1 MGQGNDRAAGRE
13 AAPLNPSDLAARFA
27 FAKHCFLRACALD
40 VAVRK
45 PGNVSVHSAGHGMD
59 AALFVAS
66 ARAAVEPLFEAGAR
80 IGARIEA
87 AAAATWRA
95 AGCNTNLGILL
106 LCAPIARAIEQP
118 GALQSAAA
126 LREALEAVL
135 IDLDLEDSRCA
146 YRAIAMAHPAGLGH
160 VSHEDVHSE
169 PQLPLRAAMA
179 LAASR
184 DSIAREYLS
193 GFASLFEIAPLCQ
206 GFSLMS
212 NAPGDPPSAQC
223 IACVQQVYLRW
234 LGEFPDS
241 HIVRKHGMALAH
253 TVMSAAQAWREHPAP
268 DADAAFAA
276 WDETLKAQRVNPG
289 TSADLTVGALLIA
302 MLLGLR
308 SNPGAQA
315 WHGK

>member
-1 MGQGNDRAAGRE
+1 MNADDHRAHI
-13 AAPLNPSDLAARFA
+13 A

-45 PGNVSVHSAGHGMD
+45 PGNVSVHSIGHGMD

-66 ARAAVEPLFEAGAR
+66 AQAAVEPLFEAGAR
-80 IGARIEA
+80 VGARIEA
-87 AAAATWRA
+87 AVAATWRA

-118 GALQSAAA
+118 GALQGALS

-135 IDLDLEDSRCA
+135 VDLDLDDSRCA
-146 YRAIAMAHPAGLGH
+146 YRAIAMAHPAGLGQ
-160 VSHEDVHSE
+160 VPHEDVHTE
-169 PQLPLRAAMA
+169 PRLPLRAAMA
-179 LAASR
+179 LAAPR

-193 GFASLFEIAPLCQ
+193 GFARLFEIAPVHS

-212 NAPGDPPSAQC
+212 ASLGDPPSTEC
-223 IACVQQVYLRW
+223 IACVQRVYLRC
-234 LGEFPDS
+234 LSEFPDS
-241 HIVRKHGMALAH
+241 HIVRKHGIAVAH

-268 DADAAFAA
+268 GADPAFAA
-276 WDETLKAQRVNPG
+276 WDQTLKAQRVNPG
-289 TSADLTVGALLIA
+289 TSADLTVTALLIA
-302 MLLGLR
+302 LLLGAGP
-308 SNPGAQA
+308 SAGPQA